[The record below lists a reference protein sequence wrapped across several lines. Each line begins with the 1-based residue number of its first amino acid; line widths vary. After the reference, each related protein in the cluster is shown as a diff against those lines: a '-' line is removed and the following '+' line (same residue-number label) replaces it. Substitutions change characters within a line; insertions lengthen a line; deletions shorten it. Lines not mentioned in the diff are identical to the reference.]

1 MIKHPRLRAAGRWS
15 AAIVGAAAA
24 GYAGYIATAWLQYG
38 NARAPRPEEVDS
50 LLDRFMP
57 RYEVVDRHQIA
68 IAAPAGVVLTA
79 AREMRLGRSP
89 VIRAIFRAREF
100 VLGATPQDR
109 TEGQGLLAEM
119 QSIGWRVL
127 AEIPG
132 REVSV
137 LTLRRRLGRECDQ
150 RSAPHAQG
158 AADGPKRVQPGT
170 VSRCTFDPAPRDV
183 E

>member
-50 LLDRFMP
+50 LLERFMP

-89 VIRAIFRAREF
+89 AIRAIFKAREF

-109 TEGQGLLAEM
+109 THGQGLLAEM
-119 QSIGWRVL
+119 QSIGCECWPRSPAGKCLFSRFVVGW
-127 AEIPG
+127 A
-132 REVSV
+132 VSAINDRH
-137 LTLRRRLGRECDQ
+137 LTLKALQMALNVCSR
-150 RSAPHAQG
+150 
-158 AADGPKRVQPGT
+158 GT

-183 E
+183 G